1 MKGKSSRRVLARAVF
16 GGKAFQFIPTAEKK
30 FRPLNDGG
38 GAGQTKGQ
46 DWAEDRWFHI
56 NNSIDGCQD

>member
-1 MKGKSSRRVLARAVF
+1 VLARAVF